1 MDLIRNNG
9 HNPKLRVLIQPN
21 IGLGS
26 DARDPVVEIL
36 NKTLADEAVLT
47 QKTRNAHW
55 NMTGPD
61 FLELHA
67 MFETQYEQLNHSC
80 NEIAERA
87 RMLGGVTIG
96 SFDEYLKH
104 TRLEE
109 QPGCVA
115 DILHLLADHETVI
128 RFLREDARKCTEEYE
143 DEGTFNMLVEKIRI
157 HEQMAWILRSII
169 ENDPVYGESQEGII
183 KDERSTAK

>member
-36 NKTLADEAVLT
+36 HKTLADEAVLT
-47 QKTRNAHW
+47 LKTRNAHW
-55 NMTGPD
+55 NMTGPG
-61 FLELHA
+61 FFELHKLFA
-67 MFETQYEQLNHSC
+67 AQYEQLNRSC

-87 RMLGGVTIG
+87 RMLGSVTLG
-96 SFDEYLKH
+96 SFDEFLTH

-109 QPGCVA
+109 QPGNVP
-115 DILHLLADHETVI
+115 DVLHLLADHETVI

-143 DEGTFNMLVEKIRI
+143 DEGTFNMLVEKIRL

-169 ENDPVYGESQEGII
+169 ENELVRGESQEGNN
-183 KDERSTAK
+183 KNE

>member
-1 MDLIRNNG
+1 MDLNRNNG

-36 NKTLADEAVLT
+36 HKTLADEAVLT
-47 QKTRNAHW
+47 LKTRSAHW
-55 NMTGPD
+55 NMTGPG
-61 FLELHA
+61 FFELHNL
-67 MFETQYEQLNHSC
+67 FETQYEQLNHSC

-87 RMLGGVTIG
+87 RMLGGVTLG

-109 QPGCVA
+109 QPGNVP

-143 DEGTFNMLVEKIRI
+143 DEGTFNMLVEKIRL
-157 HEQMAWILRSII
+157 HEQMAWMLRSII
-169 ENDPVYGESQEGII
+169 ENEPVNGESQEGSS
-183 KDERSTAK
+183 KDE